1 MRYEGYNESLIIPV
15 HKGTGKDPFKPESY
29 RGITLSSVISKL
41 FEIIL
46 LCRLSPTLEEVGVPD
61 FAQTAY
67 QKGISCADAIFA
79 TQEALLT
86 HVRDGGKPFLCL
98 YDIEKA
104 FDSLELPILLK

>member
-1 MRYEGYNESLIIPV
+1 M
-15 HKGTGKDPFKPESY
+15 
-29 RGITLSSVISKL
+29 
-41 FEIIL
+41 
-46 LCRLSPTLEEVGVPD
+46 PD

-104 FDSLELPILLK
+104 FDSVDFTYTAKTALLCWHQR